1 MSWLLSNRE
10 KPYIDAAKTDVMR
23 TWRKHGFVPPS
34 EVKTSDKETM
44 SGIRYYGDIEASES
58 KFKFLTE
65 SEDRHD
71 RKNLHQM
78 QRKETA

>member
-34 EVKTSDKETM
+34 E
-44 SGIRYYGDIEASES
+44 S
-58 KFKFLTE
+58 KFNFLTE
-65 SEDRHD
+65 SQDREQRNDH
-71 RKNLHQM
+71 KEVHQV
-78 QRKETA
+78 QRNKAAR

>member
-34 EVKTSDKETM
+34 EQKAFSIPEWLASDPLADLT
-44 SGIRYYGDIEASES
+44 IRKKDDH
-58 KFKFLTE
+58 KKV
-65 SEDRHD
+65 
-71 RKNLHQM
+71 
-78 QRKETA
+78 

>member
-1 MSWLLSNRE
+1 MSWLLSEPN

-34 EVKTSDKETM
+34 E
-44 SGIRYYGDIEASES
+44 S

-65 SEDRHD
+65 SEDRND
-71 RKNLHQM
+71 RKNLHQVSTE
-78 QRKETA
+78 KTA